1 MNDVA
6 SLVGSV
12 KDYQGLECVVYH
24 NSKNEKKKKGGEKK
38 ETINKQPDLS
48 GSKKNKKN

>member
-24 NSKNEKKKKGGEKK
+24 NSKNEKKKKGEKK
-38 ETINKQPDLS
+38 KNHQQATGPQWF
-48 GSKKNKKN
+48 KKK